1 MEAKA
6 YFHVVKKLGK
16 QNGQKVGQD
25 ALASIMETNNPHI
38 LVP

>member
-6 YFHVVKKLGK
+6 YIHVVKKLGK